1 MPRLPSAAPMNDSL
15 SARVL
20 HALVYDVLQAA
31 VMLLF
36 LLSSAATNRRKH
48 FVAPG
53 VAHPIPLPGLSLC
66 LFPAIIQVPD
76 DDLYGPN
83 GAAAQMAY
91 TGWIA
96 ETFALWENHNRNEL
110 QASFQ
115 ADDAI
120 RPEMDAFGDLRYI
133 RNDLLHN
140 NSIASAEQARKC
152 VVLKWFRPGERMA
165 LGTRHVL
172 DFLNQTGV
180 LSLHSAHNAAS
191 HSCVLS
197 VLPDRDALLL
207 WKPEPKLV
215 SVRTHGADKQTDLY
229 KAVTVVFDNGLFANV
244 PFMVRDA
251 RQREVLGDASI
262 RPDGSALVFADGT
275 TVPSRGI
282 YEGAVAAHCDRR
294 GDRKPRLPVT
304 GPSIRFRR

>member
-1 MPRLPSAAPMNDSL
+1 MNDSHP
-15 SARVL
+15 ARVL
-20 HALVYDVLQAA
+20 NALLYDVLQAA

-48 FVAPG
+48 QVAPG
-53 VAHPIPLPGLSLC
+53 VAHPIPLPSLSLC
-66 LFPAIIQVPD
+66 LSPSIVMVPD

-96 ETFALWENHNRNEL
+96 ETYALWENRNRNEL
-110 QASFQ
+110 QASFA

-120 RPEMDAFGDLRYI
+120 RPELDAFGDLRHI

-140 NSIASAEQARKC
+140 NGIASAEQAQKC
-152 VVLKWFRPGERMA
+152 VVLKWFRQGDRMV

-180 LSLHSAHNAAS
+180 LSLPIALNAAS

-197 VLPDRDALLL
+197 VFLDKDSLLQ
-207 WKPEPKLV
+207 WSPEPRLI
-215 SVRTHGADKQTDLY
+215 SVRTHGADNPETDLY
-229 KAVTVVFDNGLFANV
+229 KAVTVVFDNGLFSNV
-244 PFMVRDA
+244 PFEVDDTRRRA
-251 RQREVLGDASI
+251 VLGDASI
-262 RPDGSALVFADGT
+262 RSDGSALVFADGT
-275 TVPSRGI
+275 TVASRGI
-282 YEGAVAAHCDRR
+282 YEAVVAGNCDPH
-294 GDRKPRLPVT
+294 GDGRPRLPVT
-304 GPSIRFRR
+304 GPPIRFRR